1 MAEPLTLDFDGV
13 DEADYLKVNKE
24 LGLDPKTGGGD
35 WPAGLIAHV
44 GGVSDAGHGYV
55 IEVWESQQAPAD
67 FMNSR
72 LGAAMAGG
80 ADRRR
85 TVDRSALM
93 HWQERS
99 FLGP

>member
-24 LGLDPKTGGGD
+24 LGL
-35 WPAGLIAHV
+35 IAHV
-44 GGVSDAGHGYV
+44 AGVSDAGHGYV